1 MAWWVQNTLCW
12 SIIPQSPADGVS
24 MLWQF
29 WIPNARPAALQVLPG
44 LVLAVQHLTFVGRET
59 TKGEMHIEN
68 DDTDDP
74 RFT

>member
-1 MAWWVQNTLCW
+1 
-12 SIIPQSPADGVS
+12 
-24 MLWQF
+24 
-29 WIPNARPAALQVLPG
+29 VLPG

-68 DDTDDP
+68 DDTDDS